1 MVTYIINF
9 FTSEEDKGAYIALQ
23 SSKLSIEDIFKT
35 EFVTKLNRLVGNG
48 DKSPEGIFVF
58 QIIERWKE
66 VFIKF
71 IKDASKTI
79 PELQSVI
86 ALVSKMEEGKCLGVL
101 LNCSIDAIETKKLM
115 LEMKE
120 LESGTSTKE
129 QLKDFLNN
137 YSALFEHYRLLNYP
151 YNKIVRF
158 GEQRRELRTCRYCG
172 CSMSDNATFKTDAH
186 TISNCLGNIAYF
198 TNDECDECNKKFGAT
213 IEQEFL
219 KYISFSR
226 VISSQFEGFKSYKI
240 KTDSF
245 ELSVNPDTND
255 VEFKLIDYT
264 KASVIR
270 DKTGLVLDVGS
281 IDFSDVYRAIV
292 KFVIGMLPTSELKH
306 FKKTIDWINKD
317 CVITLPNI
325 KETIHK
331 EPVVHPFINM
341 YFRKKNEDP
350 LPYLCADLHIL
361 HYEFIFMIPGCE
373 LDNQILSSTIIDE
386 FLKLYK
392 KDAIWNDIQLN
403 NKQSARLLLHISLE
417 KGETPKLGKY
427 PYNRIKKKIIMTG
440 NDHDRK

>member
-1 MVTYIINF
+1 M
-9 FTSEEDKGAYIALQ
+9 
-23 SSKLSIEDIFKT
+23 
-35 EFVTKLNRLVGNG
+35 TKLNKWVGNG
-48 DKSPEGIFVF
+48 DKTPEGIFVL
-58 QIIERWKE
+58 QITKQKKE
-66 VFIKF
+66 VFIKL
-71 IKDASKTI
+71 IKEVSQKN

-129 QLKDFLNN
+129 QLKDFLNK

-151 YNKIVRF
+151 YKKTVRF
-158 GEQRRELRTCRYCG
+158 GEQKRELRICRYCG
-172 CSMSDNATFKTDAH
+172 CSMSDKATFKTDAH

-198 TNDECDECNKKFGAT
+198 TNDECDRCNKKFGAT

-226 VISSQFEGFKSYKI
+226 VISSQFEGFKSHKI

-264 KASVIR
+264 KISIMK
-270 DKTGLVLDVGS
+270 DKTGLVLDAGS
-281 IDFSDVYRAIV
+281 IDFSDVYRAMV

-317 CVITLPNI
+317 CAITLPNI
-325 KETIHK
+325 KEAIHK
-331 EPVVHPFINM
+331 EPVVHPFLNM

-386 FLKLYK
+386 FLKLYENDEK
-392 KDAIWNDIQLN
+392 WNDIQLN
-403 NKQSARLLLHISLE
+403 DKQPTRLLLHIS
-417 KGETPKLGKY
+417 
-427 PYNRIKKKIIMTG
+427 I
-440 NDHDRK
+440 